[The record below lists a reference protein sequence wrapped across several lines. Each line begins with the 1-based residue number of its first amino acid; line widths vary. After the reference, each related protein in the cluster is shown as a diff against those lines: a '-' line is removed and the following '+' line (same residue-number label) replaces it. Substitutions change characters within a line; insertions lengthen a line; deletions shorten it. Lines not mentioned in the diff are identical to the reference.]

1 MKLMSVIWA
10 CLLFT
15 IVIAQAKSLD
25 QKKIELKKIY
35 EAGGISKIEY
45 EKAKTFLSKSK
56 ETIKEK
62 EKKQSYTLGSKSKK
76 SKKKSKKKSI
86 FKKDKKPILE
96 EDLAKIET
104 YNKKKFQE
112 EFLKYPPEVIE
123 FFGKNSNVTSRGK
136 KSGQF
141 MSVEFNRSE
150 KGQQRFPGNMIKAM
164 AAFEIFYIDSLR
176 KNRKVLDR
184 YKEKKGTKYS
194 RKSTDETKL
203 RSLISLNQ
211 GREKMRKALGMDL
224 QTPRVEAIKK
234 FWYLGDFLSLG
245 KALKNSEYDNN
256 LDKRKKLL
264 IEYKQKITK
273 LKDKIKEEQKSEGI
287 N

>member
-1 MKLMSVIWA
+1 MRPIVFYVA
-10 CLLFT
+10 VYLLFSG
-15 IVIAQAKSLD
+15 VIAQAQTLD
-25 QKKIELKKIY
+25 QKKTELKKIY
-35 EAGGISKIEY
+35 EAGGISKIEF
-45 EKAKTFLSKSK
+45 EKSK
-56 ETIKEK
+56 EFLLKSDEIIKEK
-62 EKKQSYTLGSKSKK
+62 EKKQSFTLGSKS
-76 SKKKSKKKSI
+76 KKSKKKSI
-86 FKKDKKPILE
+86 FKKDKKTILE

-123 FFGKNSNVTSRGK
+123 FFGKNSNVVSRGK

-141 MSVEFNRSE
+141 MSREFNRSE
-150 KGQQRFPGNMIKAM
+150 QGQQRFPGNMIKAM

-176 KNRKVLDR
+176 KNRETLNR
-184 YKEKKGTKYS
+184 YKEKKGTKYF
-194 RKSTDETKL
+194 RKSADETKI

-245 KALKNSEYDNN
+245 NALKNPEYDKN
-256 LDKRKKLL
+256 LDQRKKLL

-273 LKDKIKEEQKSEGI
+273 LKDKIKEEQKNEGI

>member
-1 MKLMSVIWA
+1 MRPIVFYVA
-10 CLLFT
+10 VYLLFSG
-15 IVIAQAKSLD
+15 VIAQAQTLD
-25 QKKIELKKIY
+25 QKKTELKKIY
-35 EAGGISKIEY
+35 EAGGISKIEF
-45 EKAKTFLSKSK
+45 EKSK
-56 ETIKEK
+56 EFLLKSDEIIKEK
-62 EKKQSYTLGSKSKK
+62 EKKQSFTSGSKSKK
-76 SKKKSKKKSI
+76 SKIKSI
-86 FKKDKKPILE
+86 FKKDKKTILE

-123 FFGKNSNVTSRGK
+123 FFGKNSNVVSRGK

-141 MSVEFNRSE
+141 MSIEFNRSE
-150 KGQQRFPGNMIKAM
+150 QGQQRFPGNMIKAM

-184 YKEKKGTKYS
+184 YKEKKGTKYL
-194 RKSTDETKL
+194 RKSTDETKV

-211 GREKMRKALGMDL
+211 GREKMRKALGMNLD
-224 QTPRVEAIKK
+224 TPRAEAIKK

-245 KALKNSEYDNN
+245 KALKNSEYDEN

>member
-1 MKLMSVIWA
+1 MVY
-10 CLLFT
+10 LLFSGV
-15 IVIAQAKSLD
+15 IVQAQSLD
-25 QKKIELKKIY
+25 QKKTELKKIY
-35 EAGGISKIEY
+35 EAGGISKIEF
-45 EKAKTFLSKSK
+45 EKSK
-56 ETIKEK
+56 EFLLKSDEIIKEK
-62 EKKQSYTLGSKSKK
+62 EKKQSFTLGSKS
-76 SKKKSKKKSI
+76 KKSKKKSI
-86 FKKDKKPILE
+86 FKKDKKTILE

-123 FFGKNSNVTSRGK
+123 FFGKNSNIVSRGK

-141 MSVEFNRSE
+141 MSREFNRSE
-150 KGQQRFPGNMIKAM
+150 QGQQRFPGNMIKAM

-184 YKEKKGTKYS
+184 YKEKKGTKYL
-194 RKSTDETKL
+194 RKSTDETKV

-224 QTPRVEAIKK
+224 QTPRAEAIKK

-245 KALKNSEYDNN
+245 KALKNSEYDKN

>member
-25 QKKIELKKIY
+25 QKKTELKKIY

-45 EKAKTFLSKSK
+45 EKAKAFLSKSK

-76 SKKKSKKKSI
+76 SKKKSI

-96 EDLAKIET
+96 KDLAKIET
-104 YNKKKFQE
+104 YNKKKIQE

-123 FFGKNSNVTSRGK
+123 FFGKNSNEVSRGK
-136 KSGQF
+136 KAGKF
-141 MSVEFNRSE
+141 MSTEFNRSE
-150 KGQQRFPGNMIKAM
+150 EGQQRFPGNMIKAM

-184 YKEKKGTKYS
+184 YKEKKGTKYL
-194 RKSTDETKL
+194 RKSTDETKV
-203 RSLISLNQ
+203 RGLISLNQ

-245 KALKNSEYDNN
+245 NALKNPEYDQN
-256 LDKRKKLL
+256 LNQRKKLL

>member
-1 MKLMSVIWA
+1 MKKLSSFFLIS
-10 CLLFT
+10 LF
-15 IVIAQAKSLD
+15 INFSAAAQTLE
-25 QKKIELKKIY
+25 QKKDELKKIY
-35 EAGGISKIEY
+35 EVGGISKVEY
-45 EKAKTFLSKSK
+45 EKAKKFLNNSQKDNK
-56 ETIKEK
+56 EIKA
-62 EKKQSYTLGSKSKK
+62 KQSLNLV
-76 SKKKSKKKSI
+76 KKKTSKNKSI
-86 FKKDKKPILE
+86 FKKDKKPIFE

-123 FFGKNSNVTSRGK
+123 FYGKNSNVTNRGK

-150 KGQQRFPGNMIKAM
+150 QGQQRFPGTMIKAM

-176 KNRKVLDR
+176 KNRKAIER
-184 YKEKKGTKYS
+184 YKEKKGTKYL
-194 RKSTDETKL
+194 RKSADESKV

-211 GREKMRKALGMDL
+211 GREKMRKALGMNLD
-224 QTPRVEAIKK
+224 TPRTEAIKK
-234 FWYLGDFLSLG
+234 FWYLGDFLNLG
-245 KALKNSEYDNN
+245 KALKNSEYDKN

-264 IEYKQKITK
+264 VLYKQKITQ

>member
-136 KSGQF
+136 KSGKF
-141 MSVEFNRSE
+141 MSIEFNRSE
-150 KGQQRFPGNMIKAM
+150 QGQQRFPGRMIKAM

-184 YKEKKGTKYS
+184 YKEKKGTKYF
-194 RKSTDETKL
+194 RKSADEGKV

-245 KALKNSEYDNN
+245 KALKNSEYDKN

>member
-1 MKLMSVIWA
+1 MKLVSVIWA

-141 MSVEFNRSE
+141 MSIEFNRSE
-150 KGQQRFPGNMIKAM
+150 QGQQRFPGNMIKAM

-211 GREKMRKALGMDL
+211 GREKMRKALGMNLD
-224 QTPRVEAIKK
+224 TPRAEAIKK

>member
-1 MKLMSVIWA
+1 MRPIVFYVA
-10 CLLFT
+10 VYLLFSGV
-15 IVIAQAKSLD
+15 IVHAQSLD
-25 QKKIELKKIY
+25 QKKTELKKIY
-35 EAGGISKIEY
+35 EAGGISKIEF
-45 EKAKTFLSKSK
+45 EKSKEFLSKSD
-56 ETIKEK
+56 EIIKEK
-62 EKKQSYTLGSKSKK
+62 EKKQSFTLGSKSKK
-76 SKKKSKKKSI
+76 SQKKSI

-104 YNKKKFQE
+104 YNKKKIQE

-123 FFGKNSNVTSRGK
+123 FFGKNSNVVSRGK

-141 MSVEFNRSE
+141 MSIEFNRSE
-150 KGQQRFPGNMIKAM
+150 QGQQRFPGKMIKAM

-176 KNRKVLDR
+176 KNRKALDR
-184 YKEKKGTKYS
+184 YKEKKGTKYL
-194 RKSTDETKL
+194 RKSTDETKV

-224 QTPRVEAIKK
+224 QTPRVKAIKK

-245 KALKNSEYDNN
+245 NALKNPEYDKN
-256 LDKRKKLL
+256 LNQRKKLL
-264 IEYKQKITK
+264 IKYKQKITK

>member
-1 MKLMSVIWA
+1 MSVIWA

-176 KNRKVLDR
+176 KNRETLNR
-184 YKEKKGTKYS
+184 YKEKKGTKYL
-194 RKSTDETKL
+194 RKSADETKI

>member
-1 MKLMSVIWA
+1 MRSIVFYVA
-10 CLLFT
+10 VYLLFSGV
-15 IVIAQAKSLD
+15 IVHAQSLD
-25 QKKIELKKIY
+25 QKKTELKKIY
-35 EAGGISKIEY
+35 EAGGISKIEF
-45 EKAKTFLSKSK
+45 EKSKEFLSKSD
-56 ETIKEK
+56 EIIKEK
-62 EKKQSYTLGSKSKK
+62 EKKQSFTLGSKSKK
-76 SKKKSKKKSI
+76 SQKKSI

-104 YNKKKFQE
+104 YNKKKIQE

-211 GREKMRKALGMDL
+211 GREKMRKALGMNLD
-224 QTPRVEAIKK
+224 TPRAEAIKK

-245 KALKNSEYDNN
+245 KALKNSEYDKN

>member
-35 EAGGISKIEY
+35 EAGGISKIEF
-45 EKAKTFLSKSK
+45 EKSKEFLSKSD
-56 ETIKEK
+56 EIIKEK
-62 EKKQSYTLGSKSKK
+62 EKKQSFTLGSKSKK
-76 SKKKSKKKSI
+76 SQIKSI

-136 KSGQF
+136 KSGKF
-141 MSVEFNRSE
+141 MSTEFNRSE
-150 KGQQRFPGNMIKAM
+150 EGQQRFPGNMIKAM

-211 GREKMRKALGMDL
+211 GREKMRKALGMNLD
-224 QTPRVEAIKK
+224 TPRAEAIKK

-245 KALKNSEYDNN
+245 KALKNSEYDKN

-273 LKDKIKEEQKSEGI
+273 LKDKIKEDQKSEGI

>member
-1 MKLMSVIWA
+1 MH
-10 CLLFT
+10 
-15 IVIAQAKSLD
+15 AQSLD
-25 QKKIELKKIY
+25 QKKTELKKIY
-35 EAGGISKIEY
+35 EAGGISKIEF
-45 EKAKTFLSKSK
+45 EKSKEFLSKSD
-56 ETIKEK
+56 EIIKEK
-62 EKKQSYTLGSKSKK
+62 EKKQSFTLGSKS
-76 SKKKSKKKSI
+76 KKSKKKSI
-86 FKKDKKPILE
+86 FKKDKKTILE

-123 FFGKNSNVTSRGK
+123 FFGKNSNVVSRGK

-141 MSVEFNRSE
+141 MSREFNRSE
-150 KGQQRFPGNMIKAM
+150 QGQQRFPGNMIKAM

-184 YKEKKGTKYS
+184 YKEKKGTKYL
-194 RKSTDETKL
+194 RKSTDETKV

-224 QTPRVEAIKK
+224 QTPRAEAIKK

-245 KALKNSEYDNN
+245 KALKNSEYDKN